1 MTYTKKDWLNYLVAL
16 ILAIAAYFVIPVA
29 GGLTELG
36 RVVVALLIFDIYCWI
51 TIDTVISSLI
61 TITAVMVM
69 QLLPTASIL
78 QSSFGSLLV
87 GILFAPVLV
96 SIPLTELG
104 IMDYVSCWFLSRKSI
119 SGRPYLYFLMIG
131 VAAYVLGA
139 LGGVMIALFSVMPLV
154 VAICQQLG
162 VKKGD
167 RFYTASFLMVL
178 WTVFTAEAYFPFAK
192 SIYITGTSI
201 FSAFGFSDD
210 LGAYMRWSV
219 PLVIV
224 NLLVAL
230 LIIKLVVR
238 PDTTCFDK
246 YDREILLV
254 RMKQVK
260 FGSKAVVAL
269 VLFALFVLCIV
280 LPIFKD
286 SSALCAYLNK
296 CTMLPFGFVV
306 TLCYFLIP
314 FGEEH
319 KPMLDFKKTMSEY
332 PWGLALF
339 LSCTM
344 LLTSLM
350 TNPDFGVTTAAA
362 SLLSPLTGK
371 MGAAGVTILAVV
383 LVFVMTNVMSNTVAL
398 AIVLPTFLP
407 IIMEMNDSVITPLA
421 FFMAVDF
428 TAVCGFIF
436 RPAQPPTPLVIGP
449 HISQKDNLLP
459 SIIMGIVLMAE
470 MVGLI
475 LLGIA

>member
-16 ILAIAAYFVIPVA
+16 ILAVAAYFVVPAA
-29 GGLTELG
+29 GGLTDLG
-36 RVVVALLIFDIYCWI
+36 RIVVALLVFDIYCWI
-51 TIDTVISSLI
+51 AIDTVISSLI

-69 QLLPTASIL
+69 QLLPTASVL

-119 SGRPYLYFLMIG
+119 IGRPYLYFLMIG
-131 VAAYVLGA
+131 VASYVLSSIS
-139 LGGVMIALFSVMPLV
+139 VMISLFSVMPLV

-167 RFYTASFLMVL
+167 KFYTASFLMLL
-178 WTVFTAEAYFPFAK
+178 WTVFTGEAYFPFAK

-201 FSAFGFSDD
+201 FGAFGFSDD

-219 PLVIV
+219 PLAIV

-238 PDTTCFDK
+238 PDTSCFSK
-246 YDREILLV
+246 YDRTMLLD
-254 RMKQVK
+254 RMKAVK
-260 FGSKAVVAL
+260 FDKRAVV
-269 VLFALFVLCIV
+269 VLILFILFIISVL

-286 SSALCAYLNK
+286 SSAFCAYLNT

-306 TLCYFLIP
+306 ALCYFLIP
-314 FGEEH
+314 FGPER
-319 KPMLDFKKTMSEY
+319 KPLLDFKKTMSEY

-344 LLTSLM
+344 LLTALM
-350 TNPDFGVTTAAA
+350 TSADFGVTTAAA

-383 LVFVMTNVMSNTVAL
+383 LVFVLTNVMSNTVAL
-398 AIVLPTFLP
+398 AVVLPTFLP
-407 IIMEMNDSVITPLA
+407 IIVGMNDSVVTPLA

-449 HISQKDNLLP
+449 HISQKENLLP
-459 SIIMGIVLMAE
+459 SILMGVVLMAE
-470 MVGLI
+470 MAALI